1 MQPNLL
7 FDETL
12 IDNEDKFG
20 DPFFQQFELGHRDT
34 PLQLNDAVSK
44 NYLFPTFYADASCA
58 IAIFH
63 CDYQAAKA
71 MMPSPTMEPIKMLRN
86 RSLVIFSC
94 YEYRNVM
101 NVAPYNEIAMAI
113 PVMTDG
119 GMNIPVLSML
129 LGDKL
134 KKFGYYVFGMPVTSL
149 ENRIRGRKIW
159 GLPKDVERIDITNN
173 GQYSN
178 IKATLDGVDHYLEL
192 NIPMTGSP
200 QAFDVKSNL
209 YSVLENERLSST
221 TRFKGTF
228 NLTRNMGSL
237 FSQSPS
243 GDSATIKL
251 GTGAQADMLRALK
264 IEGKAFQFRY
274 SNSINACFDLA
285 HTKVNLFNPSK
296 LLREK
301 Q

>member
-1 MQPNLL
+1 METNLS

-20 DPFFQQFELGHRDT
+20 DAFFQQFELRHRET
-34 PLQLNDAVSK
+34 PLQLNDDVSK
-44 NYLFPTFYADASCA
+44 NYLFPTFYADTSCA

-63 CDYQAAKA
+63 CAYQAAKA
-71 MMPSPTMEPIKMLRN
+71 MMPAPGMEPVKMSRG

-101 NVAPYNEIAMAI
+101 NVAPYNEIAMTI
-113 PVMTDG
+113 PVITDG

-159 GLPKDVERIDITNN
+159 GLPKDVERIDITTN
-173 GQYSN
+173 GQISN
-178 IKATLDGVDHYLEL
+178 IKASLDGESPYLEL

-209 YSVLENERLSST
+209 YSVLENERLTSAT
-221 TRFKGTF
+221 QFKGTF
-228 NLTRNMGSL
+228 DVTKNMGSL
-237 FSQSPS
+237 LSKSPS
-243 GDSATIKL
+243 GDSAAIKL
-251 GTGAQADMLRALK
+251 GTGVKAEMLRALN
-264 IEGKAFQFRY
+264 IEAQAFQFRY

-285 HTKVNLFNPSK
+285 HTKVAK
-296 LLREK
+296 
-301 Q
+301 

>member
-1 MQPNLL
+1 MEINLS

-12 IDNEDKFG
+12 IDNQDKFG
-20 DPFFQQFELGHRDT
+20 DAFFQQFELRHRET
-34 PLQLNDAVSK
+34 PLQLTDDISK
-44 NYLFPTFYADASCA
+44 NYLFPTFYADTSCA

-71 MMPSPTMEPIKMLRN
+71 MMPVSSMEPVKMLRG

-101 NVAPYNEIAMAI
+101 NVAPYNEIAMTI

-159 GLPKDVERIDITNN
+159 GLPKDVERIDITKN

-178 IKATLDGVDHYLEL
+178 IKAALDGEPPYLEL

-200 QAFDVKSNL
+200 QDFDMKSNL
-209 YSVLENERLSST
+209 YSVLENERLTSAT
-221 TRFKGTF
+221 QFKGTF
-228 NLTRNMGSL
+228 NLSKNMGSL
-237 FSQSPS
+237 FSKSPS
-243 GDSATIKL
+243 EDSANIKL
-251 GTGAQADMLRALK
+251 GTGAKADMLRALK
-264 IEGKAFQFRY
+264 IEGQAFQFRY
-274 SNSINACFDLA
+274 SKSINACFDLA
-285 HTKVNLFNPSK
+285 HTKVA
-296 LLREK
+296 R
-301 Q
+301 

>member
-1 MQPNLL
+1 MEINLS

-12 IDNEDKFG
+12 IDNQDKF
-20 DPFFQQFELGHRDT
+20 DDAFFQQFELRHRET
-34 PLQLNDAVSK
+34 PLQLTDEINK
-44 NYLFPTFYADASCA
+44 NYLFPTFYADTSCA

-63 CDYQAAKA
+63 CDYQAARA
-71 MMPSPTMEPIKMLRN
+71 MMPDSSMEPVKMFRG

-101 NVAPYNEIAMAI
+101 NVTPYNEIAMTI

-134 KKFGYYVFGMPVTSL
+134 KKFGYYVFAMPVTSL

-159 GLPKDVERIDITNN
+159 GLPKDVERIDITKN

-178 IKATLDGVDHYLEL
+178 IEAALDGEDSYLEL
-192 NIPMTGSP
+192 NIPMKGSP

-209 YSVLENERLSST
+209 YSVLENERLTSA

-228 NLTRNMGSL
+228 NLTKNMGSL
-237 FSQSPS
+237 FSKTP
-243 GDSATIKL
+243 GEDSATIKL
-251 GTGAQADMLRALK
+251 GAGAKADMLRQLE
-264 IEGKAFQFRY
+264 IEDQAFQFRY

-285 HTKVNLFNPSK
+285 HSRVNLFDP
-296 LLREK
+296 LRL
-301 Q
+301 

>member
-1 MQPNLL
+1 MEPNLL
-7 FDETL
+7 FDATL
-12 IDNEDKFG
+12 IDNQDKFG
-20 DPFFQQFELGHRDT
+20 DAFFQQFELRHRET
-34 PLQLNDAVSK
+34 PLQLSDEISK
-44 NYLFPTFYADASCA
+44 NYLFPTFYADTSCA

-71 MMPSPTMEPIKMLRN
+71 MMPDQGMEPVRMLHD

-101 NVAPYNEIAMAI
+101 NVAPYNEIAMTI

-134 KKFGYYVFGMPVTSL
+134 KKFGYYVFAMPVTSL
-149 ENRIRGRKIW
+149 ENRVRGRKIW

-178 IKATLDGVDHYLEL
+178 IKAARDGEAPYLEL

-200 QAFDVKSNL
+200 QTFDVKSNL
-209 YSVLENERLSST
+209 YSVLEDERLTST
-221 TRFKGTF
+221 TRFNGTF
-228 NLTRNMGSL
+228 NLTKNMGTLLSK
-237 FSQSPS
+237 SPG
-243 GDSATIKL
+243 GDGATIKF
-251 GTGAQADMLRALK
+251 GTGAKADMLRALK
-264 IEGKAFQFRY
+264 IEGQAFQFRY

-285 HTKVNLFNPSK
+285 HTRVT
-296 LLREK
+296 R
-301 Q
+301 

>member
-1 MQPNLL
+1 METNLL

-20 DPFFQQFELGHRDT
+20 DAFFQQFELRHRET
-34 PLQLNDAVSK
+34 PLQLNDDVSK
-44 NYLFPTFYADASCA
+44 NYQFPTFYADASCA

-63 CDYQAAKA
+63 CDYQAARA
-71 MMPSPTMEPIKMLRN
+71 MMPAPGMQPVKMLRG

-101 NVAPYNEIAMAI
+101 NVAPYNEVAMAI

-159 GLPKDVERIDITNN
+159 GLPKEVEHIEITKN

-178 IKATLDGVDHYLEL
+178 IKTALDGEDPYLEL

-209 YSVLENERLSST
+209 YSVLGNERLTSAT
-221 TRFKGTF
+221 QFKGTF
-228 NLTRNMGSL
+228 NLTKNMGSL
-237 FSQSPS
+237 FSEIP
-243 GDSATIKL
+243 GGGGETIKL
-251 GTGAQADMLRALK
+251 GTGAKADMLRALK
-264 IEGKAFQFRY
+264 IEGQAFQFRH

-285 HTKVNLFNPSK
+285 HTKIAK
-296 LLREK
+296 
-301 Q
+301 

>member
-1 MQPNLL
+1 MEPNILI
-7 FDETL
+7 DETL
-12 IDNEDKFG
+12 IDNEDKF
-20 DPFFQQFELGHRDT
+20 DDAFFQQFGLRHRET
-34 PLQLNDAVSK
+34 PLQLNDDISK
-44 NYLFPTFYADASCA
+44 NYLFPTFYADTSCA

-71 MMPSPTMEPIKMLRN
+71 MMPDPGIEPIKMLRG

-101 NVAPYNEIAMAI
+101 NIAPYNEIAMTI

-159 GLPKDVERIDITNN
+159 GLPKDVERIDITKN

-178 IKATLDGVDHYLEL
+178 IKTALDGETPYLEL
-192 NIPMTGSP
+192 NIPMTGTQ

-209 YSVLENERLSST
+209 YSVLENERLTSA

-237 FSQSPS
+237 FSKSPG
-243 GDSATIKL
+243 GDSAAIKL
-251 GTGAQADMLRALK
+251 GTGAKADRLRALK
-264 IEGKAFQFRY
+264 IEGQAFQFRY

-285 HTKVNLFNPSK
+285 HTRVA
-296 LLREK
+296 R
-301 Q
+301 